1 VCGIVGYWDE
11 RDADLTIVRKM
22 ANALQHRGPDDSGAW
37 ISTDRK
43 LALGHQRLSI
53 IDLSSA
59 GHQPM
64 QSPCGRYTLVYN
76 GEIYNH
82 QDLRIA
88 LQKETGQVVWQGHSD
103 TETLLAGL
111 LHWGLKATLKR
122 LNGMFAFGLWD
133 DVERTLTLAR
143 DRLGEKP
150 LYYGHSGATFF
161 FSSEL
166 KGLMQHPSWNGKV
179 NRNALALY
187 MRHSYVPAPF
197 SIYQGV
203 SKLPPASFIVITNF
217 GQSVSS
223 PETYWDLDKIAAAG
237 RSGSNFL
244 PELAID
250 ELEHLLGDAIAR
262 RMTAD
267 VPLGAFL
274 SGGIDSSLVTALMQ
288 AGSAQP
294 VQTFTIGFGEHTHN
308 EAHHARA
315 VAAHLGTDHTELYVS
330 PEDAMAVIP
339 KLATIWDEPFADS
352 SQIPTYLLSAMAR
365 SAVKVCLS
373 GDGGDELFYGY
384 DRYPSTYRSWRV
396 LKYIPLPVRR
406 LLASLM
412 RKMPGAPIERL
423 LQLLPKQL
431 QIPQLADR
439 LPKLANLVTQKQ
451 GALYYQ
457 WAMSHWKDPASLV
470 LDSEERLTRFHAQAQ
485 LSQLHSLRE
494 QMMYLDCQTY
504 LPDDILTKLDRAS
517 MAVGLEARVP
527 LLDHRVVEFAW
538 RLPHSY
544 KERRGQGKWI
554 LRELLA
560 RHVPR
565 RLFERQKMGFGVPIE
580 QWLRGPLRD
589 WAEDLLAEQRLRDQG
604 YFAPAPIRT
613 MWQEHLAGT
622 RRWHYYLWDVLM
634 FQAWLG
640 ESQKN

>member
-1 VCGIVGYWDE
+1 VCGIIGYWDE
-11 RDADLTIVRKM
+11 RGAEVAIARKM
-22 ANALQHRGPDDSGAW
+22 ANALQHRGPDDTGVW
-37 ISTDRK
+37 ISTDHK

-53 IDLSSA
+53 IDLSCA

-64 QSPCGRYTLVYN
+64 KSQCGRYTLVYN

-82 QDLRIA
+82 QDLRNA

-111 LHWGLKATLKR
+111 RHWGLKTTLKR
-122 LNGMFAFGLWD
+122 ANGMFAFALWD
-133 DVERTLTLAR
+133 DVERTLILAR

-166 KGLMQHPSWNGKV
+166 KGLMQHPNWAGEV
-179 NRNALALY
+179 NRDALALY
-187 MRHSYVPAPF
+187 MRHNYVPAPF
-197 SIYQGV
+197 SIYTGI
-203 SKLPPASFIVITNF
+203 SKLPPASYVVVANF
-217 GQSVSS
+217 GQSVS
-223 PETYWDLDKIAAAG
+223 PPQTYWDFDKIAAAG
-237 RSGSNFL
+237 RTDSNFL
-244 PELAID
+244 PDLAID

-274 SGGIDSSLVTALMQ
+274 SGGIDSSLITALMQ
-288 AGSAQP
+288 THSTQP
-294 VQTFTIGFGEHTHN
+294 VQTFTIGFGEGAHN
-308 EAHHARA
+308 EAPHAKA
-315 VAAHLGTDHTELYVS
+315 IAGHLGTDHTELYVS
-330 PEDAMAVIP
+330 PADALAVIP
-339 KLATIWDEPFADS
+339 QLPTIWDEPFADS
-352 SQIPTYLLSAMAR
+352 SQIPTYLVSAMAR
-365 SAVKVCLS
+365 KSVKVCLS

-384 DRYPSTYRSWRV
+384 DRYASTYRSWRV
-396 LKYIPLPVRR
+396 LKKLPLPARR
-406 LLASLM
+406 LLAMMM
-412 RKMPGAPIERL
+412 RKAPGASLERL
-423 LQLLPKQL
+423 LRLLPEQM
-431 QIPQLADR
+431 QIPHLADR
-439 LPKLANLVTQKQ
+439 LPKLAKLVTQKQ
-451 GALYYQ
+451 GELYYQ

-470 LDSEERLTRFHAQAQ
+470 LGSEEPNTRFHARAQ
-485 LSQLHSLRE
+485 LAQLQSLRE
-494 QMMYLDCQTY
+494 QMMYLDSQTY
-504 LPDDILTKLDRAS
+504 LPDDILTKVDRAS
-517 MAVGLEARVP
+517 MAVGLEVRVP

-538 RLPHSY
+538 RLPHSF

-580 QWLRGPLRD
+580 HWLRGPLRD
-589 WAEDLLAEQRLRDQG
+589 WAEDLLSEQKLRDQG
-604 YFAPAPIRT
+604 YFAPAPIRK

-640 ESQKN
+640 EHPTA